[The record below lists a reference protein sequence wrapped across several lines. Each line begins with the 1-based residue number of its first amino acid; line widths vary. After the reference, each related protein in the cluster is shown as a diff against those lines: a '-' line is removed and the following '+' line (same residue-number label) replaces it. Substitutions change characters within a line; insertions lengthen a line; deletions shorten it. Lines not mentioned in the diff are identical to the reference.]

1 MFFKIFLVLILINY
15 SACDISEWSQ
25 CGGPNWNSI
34 STCVTGYICY
44 IQGYYF
50 SQCRPVGDCPS
61 GWNCSIY
68 TNTNNN
74 NNSSNQL
81 SAWSQCGGQNWN
93 SISICVTGYNCYIQD
108 YYYSQCRPVGD
119 CPSGW
124 NCSILGSNSFSSATF
139 LSTSSLSTTTST
151 YSTTSSSY
159 STTSSSYFTTSSSY
173 SSKASTIA
181 TCLSTQFYNAKLK
194 ICQIKGNYAKG
205 FIFFFFYF
213 YFNKKFLF
221 SPH

>member
-25 CGGPNWNSI
+25 CGGQNWASS

-81 SAWSQCGGQNWN
+81 SAWSQCGGPNWN
-93 SISICVTGYNCYIQD
+93 SISICVTGYICYIQG
-108 YYYSQCRPVGD
+108 Y
-119 CPSGW
+119 
-124 NCSILGSNSFSSATF
+124 
-139 LSTSSLSTTTST
+139 
-151 YSTTSSSY
+151 
-159 STTSSSYFTTSSSY
+159 
-173 SSKASTIA
+173 
-181 TCLSTQFYNAKLK
+181 
-194 ICQIKGNYAKG
+194 
-205 FIFFFFYF
+205 
-213 YFNKKFLF
+213 
-221 SPH
+221 